1 MAFPTSSSDFSPQQA
16 MGLRTRCR
24 SFAFLEHNGEPWTA
38 FLVTYPESDR
48 HWKGHFMFRS
58 AMHAPDSGEIR
69 TADLFVENSEEAIDM
84 RARNL
89 GRPMLEALLSSA
101 LHTQQT
107 RSLQELKKLYEA
119 YRSDQVSHFIALV
132 HPDDFKVFVE
142 KMLEGR
148 QIDFRARD
156 RIQLSMIVVQEIQ
169 RMLPLPPF
177 EVWMDDYLAHRSE
190 YERYAHQLHN
200 GELP

>member
-1 MAFPTSSSDFSPQQA
+1 

-38 FLVTYPESDR
+38 FLVTYPENER

-58 AMHAPDSGEIR
+58 AMHAPDGGEIR

-107 RSLQELKKLYEA
+107 RALQQLKKMYEA

-132 HPDDFKVFVE
+132 QPDDFKVFVE

-177 EVWMDDYLAHRSE
+177 EVWMDDYLAHRGE
-190 YERYAHQLHN
+190 YERYAQQLHN